1 MMLSPQNAR
10 TRPIGMASLGRTISR
25 PGELSPD
32 ARARP
37 GAHASPGPHS
47 LPSSMRKERT
57 PTSEGKKGA
66 SSMGEID
73 DSLTELLASLHDRP
87 GSFGRNSG
95 SDAPVAVLQAAL
107 LPSSEPPSRGAPGTD
122 RGGGGPHVRAP
133 RESYRP
139 PRLPGCVSPQ
149 GDSGLP
155 RGSPLGKS
163 DAAAFSSPASSPTER
178 KSPGPRFLASKKG
191 PPSAWGQ
198 VPKGKTAFI
207 SLASDDNSAFRPYM
221 EDGQQVVQPLLR
233 TGRDKEELWDFFAV
247 YDGHGGRSEVD
258 YVEAQLHTT
267 LTLELRSRKPQE
279 ALVQT
284 FKKVDSQLA
293 MMGAWNSGCTATVVL
308 VHQSAQGLRTV
319 HVANVGDSRAVLVA
333 PTGDARRV
341 STDHRA
347 NDPEEAARVVNDG
360 GFVRFGRVAGQLS
373 VSRSLGDHH
382 LKECGVSGVPD
393 VCSFTAEEGHAL
405 IVASDG
411 LWDAFS
417 DDDAGEALLSHVRDA
432 QRSGGA
438 VADMLREKSAK
449 LLVQS
454 AKERGSRDNILVMVV
469 FF

>member
-1 MMLSPQNAR
+1 MY
-10 TRPIGMASLGRTISR
+10 RP
-25 PGELSPD
+25 
-32 ARARP
+32 RAPADRL
-37 GAHASPGPHS
+37 A
-47 LPSSMRKERT
+47 RT

-207 SLASDDNSAFRPYM
+207 SLAWAQRNTDPDSGASDDNSAFRPYM

-233 TGRDKEELWDFFAV
+233 TGRDKEEGRGCGCRASCELWDFFAV

-347 NDPEEAARVVNDG
+347 NDPEEASS
-360 GFVRFGRVAGQLS
+360 VR
-373 VSRSLGDHH
+373 SRSLMAPSASPCPLALPPEVQVCQKLH
-382 LKECGVSGVPD
+382 LMEMRRR
-393 VCSFTAEEGHAL
+393 
-405 IVASDG
+405 G
-411 LWDAFS
+411 LNWHQGGGS
-417 DDDAGEALLSHVRDA
+417 MRTLMSELHRLSKDRKA
-432 QRSGGA
+432 TSWIENQKA
-438 VADMLREKSAK
+438 
-449 LLVQS
+449 
-454 AKERGSRDNILVMVV
+454 
-469 FF
+469 